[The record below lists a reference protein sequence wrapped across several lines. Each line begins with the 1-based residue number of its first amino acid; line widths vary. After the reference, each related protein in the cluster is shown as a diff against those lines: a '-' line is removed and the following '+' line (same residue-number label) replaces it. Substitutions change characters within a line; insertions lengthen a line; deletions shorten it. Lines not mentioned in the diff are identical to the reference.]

1 MDFRFVAR
9 VVAGLLALP
18 IAALAWSAP
27 PTLTLD
33 VVTRQAAE
41 RAPLLEARS
50 ASVEAAQA
58 EAARA
63 GALPEPMLMFG
74 IDNLPVTGSDAFDVA
89 ADEMTMKRVGVRQE
103 FPAGARRQAQRELAL
118 REVDAA
124 RASAIFERRAVQRQA
139 AEAWIDVWAAGH
151 RLHALQGLRE
161 QAQLATR
168 LARARVVG
176 GAGSAADA
184 LAAEAAVL
192 EIDNAILAAQ
202 AEQQA
207 ALAQLTRWV
216 PLPADDVATPDVD
229 FTMLPIPEAQLRAR
243 IEDSAPLLTANAEV
257 ELAAAATSSART
269 ESRPDWN
276 VAAYYGQRDGGRSDM
291 VGVEVGV
298 SLPWLASR
306 RVNSGVQ
313 AREADYRAALATRE
327 SERQALSAEIEA
339 ALARWHGLQ
348 RQVDLHAK
356 SLLPLARDRSAAAL
370 AAYRAGGELQPWL
383 DARRAEL
390 EVHLSHADHLG
401 ELGRAW
407 AALAYLLPEESTP

>member
-1 MDFRFVAR
+1 
-9 VVAGLLALP
+9 
-18 IAALAWSAP
+18 
-27 PTLTLD
+27 
-33 VVTRQAAE
+33 
-41 RAPLLEARS
+41 
-50 ASVEAAQA
+50 
-58 EAARA
+58 
-63 GALPEPMLMFG
+63 
-74 IDNLPVTGSDAFDVA
+74 
-89 ADEMTMKRVGVRQE
+89 VRQE